1 MAGSESHNVC
11 CENADGRWL
20 SSLGPWNIEIF
31 LLFWR
36 MLPSPIANTTYKVKY
51 NQWNTKLV
59 LKGSFL

>member
-51 NQWNTKLV
+51 NQ
-59 LKGSFL
+59 